1 MLVDSHCHL
10 DGAAFDADRGEVI
23 ARARE
28 AGVGFMLAIG
38 TGDGPP
44 DLACAARLAEQY
56 DGVAASAGVHPHD
69 AARFAQPEADAL
81 AKLRRHPKVV
91 GVGEIGLDYHYD
103 NSPREAQRRAFVTQM
118 EIAAE
123 HGMPIIIH
131 TRDAWDDT
139 LALLDEHWR
148 ATGLGGVMH
157 CFSGS
162 SEQAARCLD
171 MGFHISFAG
180 ILTFARAQEL
190 RDTAR
195 WIPRD
200 RLLVETDSP
209 YLTPEPH
216 RKIRRNEPRFV
227 VETARKLAQVAGC
240 GLEEIAERT
249 TANFDRLFPGAR
261 GRPAVADS
269 RFGSAGRLD

>member
-1 MLVDSHCHL
+1 MLVDAHCHL
-10 DGAAFDADRGEVI
+10 DGPAFDADRAEVI

-28 AGVGFMLAIG
+28 AGVGRMLAIG
-38 TGDGPP
+38 TGSGPP
-44 DLACAARLAEQY
+44 DLSCAVRLAEAY
-56 DGVAASAGVHPHD
+56 EDVSASVGVHPHD
-69 AARFAQPEADAL
+69 ASEFEQSTGDEIAEL
-81 AKLRRHPKVV
+81 CLHPQVV

-103 NSPREAQRRAFVTQM
+103 HSPREAQKRAFVAQM

-123 HGMPIIIH
+123 RRMPIVIH
-131 TRDAWDDT
+131 VRDSWDDT
-139 LALLDEHWR
+139 LELLDEHWS

-157 CFSGS
+157 CFSAG

-180 ILTFARAQEL
+180 ILTFNRAQDL

-195 WIPRD
+195 WIPPD

-209 YLTPEPH
+209 YLTPVPY

-227 VETARKLAQVAGC
+227 VETAKKLAQVVGC
-240 GLEEIAERT
+240 GFEEIAERT
-249 TANFDRLFPGAR
+249 TANFERLFPCAR
-261 GRPAVADS
+261 G
-269 RFGSAGRLD
+269 